1 MKIVAAKSILKA
13 NDQLAAE
20 NRVRFAREGLFTVN
34 LVGSPGCGKTTL
46 LEGLVQ
52 QFGARAA
59 TAVIEGD
66 VAGQIDAERM
76 EKIGVPV
83 VQINTDGMCHLD
95 ANMISARARRA
106 ERLRRGLPVHRKRR
120 QSGLYRRF

>member
-20 NRVRFAREGLFTVN
+20 NRARFTREGLFTVN

-66 VAGQIDAERM
+66 VAGQIDAEPHGKDRRA
-76 EKIGVPV
+76 GRPDQYRRHVPSGR
-83 VQINTDGMCHLD
+83 QHDLGG
-95 ANMISARARRA
+95 ARRA